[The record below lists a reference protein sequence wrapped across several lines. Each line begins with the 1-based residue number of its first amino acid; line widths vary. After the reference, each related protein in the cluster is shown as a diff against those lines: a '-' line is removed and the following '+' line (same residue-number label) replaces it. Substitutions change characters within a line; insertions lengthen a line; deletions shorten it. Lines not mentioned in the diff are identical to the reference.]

1 MVQSKKDAVIAVI
14 EEVLGVAPGTV
25 TEETK
30 AQDLEEW
37 DSLTQV
43 MMIGALEEKLGIVID
58 LEQAAEIASVREILD
73 CAERSGL

>member
-37 DSLTQV
+37 DSLAQV
-43 MMIGALEEKLGIVID
+43 MMIGALEEKL
-58 LEQAAEIASVREILD
+58 EQAVEIASVREILD